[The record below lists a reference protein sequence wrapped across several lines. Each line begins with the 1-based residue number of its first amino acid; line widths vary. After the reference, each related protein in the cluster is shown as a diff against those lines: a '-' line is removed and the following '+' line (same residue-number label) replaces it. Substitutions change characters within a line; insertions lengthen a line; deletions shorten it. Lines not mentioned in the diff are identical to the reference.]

1 MINTIFK
8 KLLIFALTSGV
19 WVLTFYLCFNV
30 FGFIFAIFVVII
42 NLLIFN
48 RDLPTESDAIDIQIF
63 DQIFDQIF
71 EGAPFD
77 FLPWFMLLYF
87 FAILIISIN
96 AANRVGP
103 IAYKYLKTYFN

>member
-1 MINTIFK
+1 MVSAVIF
-8 KLLIFALTSGV
+8 G
-19 WVLTFYLCFNV
+19 
-30 FGFIFAIFVVII
+30 IFVNII

-63 DQIFDQIF
+63 DQIF

-77 FLPWFMLLYF
+77 FFPWLLFLY
-87 FAILIISIN
+87 IIVVIIISLE

>member
-19 WVLTFYLCFNV
+19 WVLTFYLCLMV
-30 FGFIFAIFVVII
+30 FGVNFAIFVNII

-48 RDLPTESDAIDIQIF
+48 RDLPTELDAIDI
-63 DQIFDQIF
+63 QIF

-77 FLPWFMLLYF
+77 FFPWLLFLY
-87 FAILIISIN
+87 IIVVIIISLE

>member
-19 WVLTFYLCFNV
+19 WVLIFHLCLMV
-30 FGFIFAIFVVII
+30 SAVIFGIFVVII

-48 RDLPTESDAIDIQIF
+48 RDLPTKAALDHAINI
-63 DQIFDQIF
+63 QIF

-77 FLPWFMLLYF
+77 FFPWLFILGF
-87 FAILIISIN
+87 FVVIIISGE

-103 IAYKYLKTYFN
+103 IAYKYLKTYFNE

>member
-19 WVLTFYLCFNV
+19 WVLTAYLCSNV
-30 FGFIFAIFVVII
+30 FAFIFAIFLVII
-42 NLLIFN
+42 DLLIFN

-63 DQIFDQIF
+63 DQIF

-77 FLPWFMLLYF
+77 FFPWLLFLY
-87 FAILIISIN
+87 IIVVIIISLE

>member
-19 WVLTFYLCFNV
+19 WVLIFHLCLMV
-30 FGFIFAIFVVII
+30 SAVIFGIFVVII

-48 RDLPTESDAIDIQIF
+48 NRDLPTESDDINII
-63 DQIFDQIF
+63 DQILG
-71 EGAPFD
+71 GAPFD
-77 FLPWFMLLYF
+77 FLPWFLILYV
-87 FAILIISIN
+87 LVVVIISIN

-103 IAYKYLKTYFN
+103 IAYKYLKTYFNE